1 METLDSF
8 MERLASPSPAPGGGA
23 ASAAVSVVAASLV
36 SMVAGLTIGKKG
48 YEGAQETMKQ
58 VLEKSRKLTADLRSL
73 MEEDEAA
80 FNRLFAAWKM
90 PKSTEE
96 EKKRRR
102 EAMDI
107 ATRGAIQVPW
117 KIAGAAGQVLRLAAA
132 IAAQGNS
139 SAITDA
145 GSALEFS
152 LASIRAALQN
162 VEINL
167 KSLSDHEY
175 AESERMKVKVFTEDA
190 LEIYKNA
197 MKDVR
202 RRMQA

>member
-1 METLDSF
+1 MD
-8 MERLASPSPAPGGGA
+8 
-23 ASAAVSVVAASLV
+23 
-36 SMVAGLTIGKKG
+36 
-48 YEGAQETMKQ
+48 
-58 VLEKSRKLTADLRSL
+58 
-73 MEEDEAA
+73 
-80 FNRLFAAWKM
+80 FAAIEM

-117 KIAGAAGQVLRLAAA
+117 RIAGAAGQVLRLAAA
-132 IAAQGNS
+132 IAAHGNS

>member
-1 METLDSF
+1 METLDNF

-48 YEGAQETMKQ
+48 YENSQETMKQ
-58 VLEKSRKLTADLRSL
+58 VLEKSRKLTGELRSL
-73 MEEDEAA
+73 MEEDEEA
-80 FNRLFAAWKM
+80 FNKLFAAWKM
-90 PKSTEE
+90 PKSTDD

-102 EAMDI
+102 EAMDT

-117 KIAGAAGQVLRLAAA
+117 KIAGTAAQILRLAATV
-132 IAAQGNS
+132 AANGNS

-167 KSLSDHEY
+167 KSLSNLEY
-175 AESERMKVKVFTEDA
+175 ADSERMKIRVFTDDA
-190 LEIYKNA
+190 GEIYRNA
-197 MKDVR
+197 MRDVR

>member
-48 YEGAQETMKQ
+48 YESAQEAMKQ

-96 EKKRRR
+96 EKKKRR

>member
-48 YEGAQETMKQ
+48 YENSQDTMKQ
-58 VLEKSRKLTADLRSL
+58 VLEKSRKLTGELRSL
-73 MEEDEAA
+73 MEEDEEA
-80 FNRLFAAWKM
+80 FNKLFAAWKM
-90 PKSTEE
+90 PKSTDD

-102 EAMDI
+102 EAMDM

-117 KIAGAAGQVLRLAAA
+117 KIAGTAAQILRLAATVA
-132 IAAQGNS
+132 SNGNS

-167 KSLSDHEY
+167 KSLSNSEY
-175 AESERMKVKVFTEDA
+175 ADSERMKIRVFTDDA
-190 LEIYKNA
+190 GEIYRNA